1 MKEVKIT
8 EEQLNH
14 IVNMIKESN
23 GEIEEGF
30 FGNLGS
36 DIGSLS
42 LSNIGAGLKGMFGGQ
57 GYKLARQMN
66 IVKNSVDKLDRMRDK
81 LSNIMTQ
88 LRHVYVDVSEL
99 KSNDPFIQRIG
110 SNLEGVVKHYENM
123 RIATDNLRT
132 GVIKYYQQQEQ
143 LKQAKQKQKP

>member
-1 MKEVKIT
+1 
-8 EEQLNH
+8 
-14 IVNMIKESN
+14 
-23 GEIEEGF
+23 
-30 FGNLGS
+30 LGS

-81 LSNIMTQ
+81 LSNIMVH
-88 LRHVYVDVSEL
+88 LRHVHVDLTEL
-99 KSNDPFIQRIG
+99 KTDDQYIQRMK
-110 SNLEGVVKHYENM
+110 SNLEGVVRHYENM
-123 RIATDNLRT
+123 RTAIDNLRN
-132 GVIKYYQQQEQ
+132 GVAKYYEQQEQ